1 MNRFLSLYVLLSLLC
16 FAGCAS
22 VAPST
27 APAPTHHLETGTVLS
42 PKPGLQPAPVPA
54 PVVVPIPEPVAATPP
69 PAPSVGESAGFGES
83 IGSGGGGI
91 GHGSGL
97 GYGTGSGNGK
107 GSVPPEIAT
116 ASFPATDLDETQNNM
131 PNFKWPPPK
140 ASAREVIPDSFLR
153 RSGIGIPLFRDVD
166 AILRSAL
173 DNCGYLESSYYA
185 VPGGFAIATRI
196 EQINKNGIPKP
207 GENRWSLKTAPINPF
222 SDFSAYMSALFK
234 GNPGYYRVI
243 VFIITQNGFSQG
255 ATEPGKAEVEGWFSG
270 GFNILPA
277 DIGRRAYTD
286 DYRCTALIYEFKK
299 TPQSSKPV
307 IPGSL
312 TGRTHLMR
320 SGIWSNLQP
329 KTVR

>member
-1 MNRFLSLYVLLSLLC
+1 MNRFFSLYVLLSLLC
-16 FAGCAS
+16 FGGCAS
-22 VAPST
+22 VAPSQI
-27 APAPTHHLETGTVLS
+27 PEQKLHIETGSQLS
-42 PKPGLQPAPVPA
+42 SKPELPPAPVPA
-54 PVVVPIPEPVAATPP
+54 PAPVIPAPVSAQPP
-69 PAPSVGESAGFGES
+69 PPLSVGTSAGFGES
-83 IGSGGGGI
+83 IGSVGGGI

-97 GYGTGSGNGK
+97 GYGGGSGRD
-107 GSVPPEIAT
+107 SAPETVAT
-116 ASFPATDLDETQNNM
+116 QEMPDDVQKTM

-140 ASAREVIPDSFLR
+140 ASAREVIPDAFLR
-153 RSGIGIPLFRDVD
+153 RTGIGIPLFRDVD

-173 DNCGYLESSYYA
+173 DNCGYSESSYYA

-243 VFIITQNGFSQG
+243 VFIITPNGFIQG
-255 ATEPGKAEVEGWFSG
+255 AKEPGKAEVEGWFSG

-277 DIGRRAYTD
+277 DFGRRAYTD

-299 TPQSSKPV
+299 TPQLSKPV

-312 TGRTHLMR
+312 TGRTHLIR

>member
-1 MNRFLSLYVLLSLLC
+1 MNRFFSLYVLLSLLC

-22 VAPST
+22 V
-27 APAPTHHLETGTVLS
+27 APTHHLETGTVLS
-42 PKPGLQPAPVPA
+42 PKPGLQPAPAPA
-54 PVVVPIPEPVAATPP
+54 PVVAPIPAPVAAPP
-69 PAPSVGESAGFGES
+69 PPPPSVGTSDGFGES
-83 IGSGGGGI
+83 IGSGGGGM

-97 GYGTGSGNGK
+97 GYGSGSGNGK
-107 GSVPPEIAT
+107 GSVPPKSAT
-116 ASFPATDLDETQNNM
+116 ASVPATDLDETLNNM

-140 ASAREVIPDSFLR
+140 ASAREVIPDAFLR
-153 RSGIGIPLFRDVD
+153 RSGIDIPLFRDVD
-166 AILRSAL
+166 DILRSAL
-173 DNCGYLESSYYA
+173 DNCGYSESSYYA
-185 VPGGFAIATRI
+185 VPGGFAITTRI

-207 GENRWSLKTAPINPF
+207 GESRWSLKTSPINPF

-243 VFIITQNGFSQG
+243 VFIITPNGFSQG

-277 DIGRRAYTD
+277 DVGRRAYTD

-299 TPQSSKPV
+299 TPQLSKPV

-312 TGRTHLMR
+312 TGRTHLVR

-329 KTVR
+329 KTDR